1 MSTDVVSIEDLR
13 DAWRLLTPEDLAESF
28 LLLPREQAEDFFDEL
43 PTEGRVRLLRAL
55 PLAERRLWA
64 RQLDPDD
71 AADVVQELE
80 EDEREALLALLDP
93 PTRVEVRALL
103 AYAEDDAG
111 GLMSPRF
118 ARVRPDMTVE
128 EAIRYVRRQA
138 RGELETVYYLYVVET
153 DGKLIGVVS
162 FRELLTAPDTA
173 RVRDIMTTD
182 LVTVP
187 EDLDQEEVARLVAQH
202 DLLALPVVDA
212 EGRIRGIVTFDD
224 VADVLEDEVTEDIQK
239 LGGSQALDQPYIHT
253 GILEMVKKRAGWLT
267 VLLIGEMLTTSA
279 MGRFEGQLQAAVVL
293 AVFVPLIISSGGNSG
308 SQSSTIII
316 RAMAL
321 GEVRP
326 KDWLRIA
333 GREVLSG
340 ALLGVILGAIGFL
353 RVIGWQAVFGTYGE
367 HATRLALTVG
377 FSLVGVVLCG
387 TLAGALLPFVL
398 RALRFD
404 PASASAPFV
413 STLVDVAGI
422 VIYFTVAK
430 LLLSGSLL

>member
-1 MSTDVVSIEDLR
+1 MSAEVVSIEDLR
-13 DAWRLLTPEDLAESF
+13 DVWRLLTSEDLAESF
-28 LLLPREQAEDFFDEL
+28 LLLSREEAEDFLDEL

-55 PLAERRLWA
+55 PLADRRLWA

-80 EDEREALLALLDP
+80 EDEREDLLALLDP

-138 RGELETVYYLYVVET
+138 RGELETVYYIYVVDPE
-153 DGKLIGVVS
+153 GKLLGVVS

-173 RVRDIMTTD
+173 RVRDIMTSD

-187 EDLDQEEVARLVAQH
+187 EDLDQEDVARLVAQH

-212 EGRIRGIVTFDD
+212 AGRIRGIVTFDD
-224 VADVLEDEVTEDIQK
+224 VADVLEEEVTEDIHK

-267 VLLIGEMLTTSA
+267 VLLLGEMLTTSA
-279 MGRFEGQLQAAVVL
+279 MGRFEAQLQAAVVL

-308 SQSSTIII
+308 SQSSTLII

-321 GEVRP
+321 GEIRP
-326 KDWLRIA
+326 RDWWRIA
-333 GREVLSG
+333 RREVLSG
-340 ALLGVILGAIGFL
+340 LLLGLILGLVGFL
-353 RVIGWQAVFGTYGE
+353 RVVGWQAAFATYGE
-367 HATRLALTVG
+367 HGTELAFTVG

-387 TLAGALLPFVL
+387 TLAGALLPFLL

-413 STLVDVAGI
+413 STLVDVTGI
-422 VIYFTVAK
+422 VIYFTVAR
-430 LLLSGSLL
+430 LILAGSLM